1 MTTKKSIPDIADVA
15 PFPWEASLH
24 NQLVDATG
32 RGLLT
37 IHDYWIGE
45 ENDDA
50 IHDDDAT
57 RTIAWYVLDAV
68 NSHAQLVAALYNL
81 WLQVLIHHPRD
92 TRLTIY
98 ADEAADALNHAGIDL
113 LTGEALALAAGGEG

>member
-1 MTTKKSIPDIADVA
+1 MTTNTAIVA
-15 PFPWEASLH
+15 HSLLPWKRSLDTVMG
-24 NQLVDATG
+24 LPYIEDAN
-32 RGLLT
+32 
-37 IHDYWIGE
+37 GE
-45 ENDDA
+45 PIIMVSDEQDLEYTL
-50 IHDDDAT
+50 H
-57 RTIAWYVLDAV
+57 AV